1 MNDYQNIYLDHL
13 SYLKE
18 RLDQIEADPGIKKVV
33 VSHHAPTRLML
44 NPAYDGDLLGTAY
57 ANQLDDLIISHPK
70 IASWISGHTH
80 HSQKMTL
87 GSSLLLRTVSATS
100 YRETSTNRPAM
111 ILVGWS
117 RSPFLDP
124 SSPELLF

>member
-1 MNDYQNIYLDHL
+1 M

-18 RLDQIEADPGIKKVV
+18 RLDQIEADPGIKKVVV

-70 IASWISGHTH
+70 IAAWISGHTH

-87 GSSLLLRTVSATS
+87 GSSLHLSNCLGYKLQGGGLQPTGYDPRRLVEVSLS
-100 YRETSTNRPAM
+100 
-111 ILVGWS
+111 
-117 RSPFLDP
+117 
-124 SSPELLF
+124 

>member
-70 IASWISGHTH
+70 IASWISDHTH

-87 GSSLLLRTVSATS
+87 GSSLLLSNCLGYKLQGDGLQPTGYDPRRLVEVSLS
-100 YRETSTNRPAM
+100 
-111 ILVGWS
+111 
-117 RSPFLDP
+117 
-124 SSPELLF
+124 